1 MTLQLGKK
9 QKKNILL
16 EKFWHTLDRISTD
29 TQNFSNRSQQEN
41 ANWFQ
46 WNSKICQLDTLQKL
60 PQWFPIDPN
69 RSTANS
75 SPLWLLPLHLPGF
88 ETTGSPLRRSTS
100 VWEASVKGE
109 EAVTLLFVSQ
119 LHLKTPRHFWHFF
132 WIHQNYIPVDYTF
145 MLFVSELRLK
155 KNWRHFEEFEKLH
168 PKKKRKKRSKK
179 TIGWLEKIPP
189 SGFQIGN
196 IYIYIYRLIH
206 LSGCSSN
213 RHLSFRGVVV
223 DWFLNSDP

>member
-1 MTLQLGKK
+1 MGPMKNDPAIGKK
-9 QKKNILL
+9 TKNPILL
-16 EKFWHTLDRISTD
+16 AKILASTD

-100 VWEASVKGE
+100 VRKASPVKGE
-109 EAVTLLFVSQ
+109 EVVTLLFVSQ
-119 LHLKTPRHFWHFF
+119 LHLKTPRYFWHFF

-155 KNWRHFEEFEKLH
+155 KNGRHFEEFEKLH
-168 PKKKRKKRSKK
+168 PQKKKNDQKRRLAGWKRS
-179 TIGWLEKIPP
+179 PP

-196 IYIYIYRLIH
+196 IYIYRLIH